1 VRREE
6 LARLGVQLPV
16 LPTICLGALPG
27 EASWALRLERLGLD
41 VVGTGA
47 AGDTVEGWLAARAAV
62 PHRPVKGAG
71 GADAD
76 AGALVAAGC
85 VIVECEGA
93 APAGGYRLG
102 PEEALAPGV
111 DAGDPAVEDPN
122 DVAARILAALA
133 RHPPAALWAS
143 AGPGL
148 DALPAE
154 AAEGKLRALAE
165 GVRLARLVLA
175 KEQFER

>member
-16 LPTICLGALPG
+16 LPAIVLGALPG
-27 EASWALRLERLGLD
+27 EPDWAPRLERIGLD

-47 AGDTVEGWLAARAAV
+47 AADSAGGWRAARAAV
-62 PHRPVKGAG
+62 PFRPIKGMAAT
-71 GADAD
+71 ADD
-76 AGALVAAGC
+76 AAVLAAAGC
-85 VIVECEGA
+85 VILEVDGP
-93 APAGGYRLG
+93 APAGAYRLG
-102 PEEALAPGV
+102 PDEALVAAVAPGATL
-111 DAGDPAVEDPN
+111 DDQN

-133 RHPPAALWAS
+133 GHQPAALWAA

-148 DALPAE
+148 ESLDPDTVE
-154 AAEGKLRALAE
+154 AKLRALVD